1 MISSQ
6 DVGQLMIIYG
16 IGAVCVFLVLMLM
29 YRYALEQAE
38 KLDLNEIE
46 VFDTKTSIRTTS
58 LMAIVPAI
66 SVLLALIFIN
76 SWLAGPILGCAYFL
90 YTPIMI
96 LHGKNVDRKRKQLLQ
111 SIS

>member
-16 IGAVCVFLVLMLM
+16 IGAVCIFLVLM
-29 YRYALEQAE
+29 YRYALQKAE

-46 VFDTKTSIRTTS
+46 VFDTKTSIRTTL
-58 LMAIVPAI
+58 LMVIVPAI

-76 SWLAGPILGCAYFL
+76 SWLAGPISGCAYFL

>member
-76 SWLAGPILGCAYFL
+76 SWLAGPI
-90 YTPIMI
+90 
-96 LHGKNVDRKRKQLLQ
+96 
-111 SIS
+111 